1 MDSKCEEMRAEY
13 ESMAQQ
19 HGDAGGGGGSN
30 NSSNVGLV
38 VEGGALAV
46 MLNKQHQVGAAAYE
60 CVGTKSRT
68 GLSAVNPQ
76 GVQCT
81 AFLCW

>member
-46 MLNKQHQVGAAAYE
+46 MLNKQHQVRGSSLQMRE
-60 CVGTKSRT
+60 NQKLR
-68 GLSAVNPQ
+68 
-76 GVQCT
+76 
-81 AFLCW
+81 